1 MWFIVHLSL
10 INHSTPYVGGKQKTN
25 VAVVLDTWSRVNTK
39 PGPFVSKFSIAFT
52 ILHSRADT
60 ETDLSP
66 CCSRGKKRYCIALLY
81 FAILIGHKL

>member
-10 INHSTPYVGGKQKTN
+10 TNHSTPYVGGKQKK
-25 VAVVLDTWSRVNTK
+25 VAVVLDTWSWVKTK

-66 CCSRGKKRYCIALLY
+66 RCSRGKKKI
-81 FAILIGHKL
+81 IIV